1 MKRNKLLISSLI
13 ICSSVMLAG
22 CNNSKVPEVKKGED
36 TIVKNLTSTP
46 DKYDAETSIFASL
59 GKLDDYKTY
68 KKESNGKTT
77 TNKDGNNYIQETS
90 CSFIKNDNEYYTD
103 STSKSNYIDIEH
115 ESFYK
120 NNKVAYRDKSNQEI
134 LNTTYDN
141 YQEIY
146 GVTPIKLL
154 SGQIFNQETIIN
166 AKLISKNN
174 NEYTYFITLDKT
186 LSNALLVYQMKK
198 FGNLDAYPVF
208 TNDTEF
214 TLTMK
219 NDFTPISYSYIAK
232 YNISNATLGDLECVE
247 ELNASFSKFNE
258 QVTIPDTELFN
269 KAINE
274 TPTIIDPGEIDDSD
288 DENQPL
294 IDALLDLDLQNGIA
308 LTGNANINNFIL
320 PIKLNLKIDLKK
332 LLQEGTN
339 DIANNIDATF
349 YVISSLGNINVI
361 YHENKLYVNLLDN
374 KVVFSLPEANEDNS
388 TSIKEILSYFN
399 LNKISEDK
407 YNLSLSDKGIDL
419 IYNKL
424 NEIGLINEEDKSTL
438 SMNATITLLNNKINR
453 IELKS
458 TIKNINI
465 SFDTYVIEEKYV
477 LPSLDGYISK
487 INIFKE
493 FTLNSDNNTLA
504 NAISGNFYFTYN
516 TEITNIK
523 EAFKLEINLTI
534 SDSIKTLLN
543 LASSLSSDIP
553 EWLNPISK
561 ADSIN
566 LLLENG
572 HLYLIALNGDSANFV
587 KEIEL
592 NNSLPNINNLNI
604 KELIQLLLKIFKINF
619 VDDYISLSLSDEII
633 NQVRSYWIQ
642 LPKLIIDKL
651 GATIGALLPSMLD
664 LYKPLENIYV
674 KINLKNNDFTFDLKL
689 FDITST
695 NVYNSKLKYETF
707 SLINLTVSNL
717 TNDTYEYSWDLN
729 NYLPYEEQAKLIREE
744 IINLKNNYSLKEEY
758 LNELKNFK
766 TKYDNLDTKVK
777 SLVYN
782 GEIKTI
788 FSTKP
793 IVDSLISDYNTQ
805 KKNVDNFANNAKISI
820 YSLSLLNKTFNKF
833 NEAQMNYLN
842 ETYNKEKE
850 IYLAR
855 RIENEKTNANEI
867 KTLIDNLPSLNLEN
881 ATYDELFNQLIQFD
895 TINKQ
900 INKCYIGSL
909 TNIDYDNYQTL
920 FNNTLNKYVE
930 IGSITMNSYLDQLQQ
945 FNTSYDL
952 SVKEMNKLY
961 QNIETFYNNYN
972 NNFMSNS
979 STIKPILEEKYS
991 TFTNNMFVINY
1002 YLISNPHFYR
1012 LAAVKIAEK
1021 EIDDIIN
1028 KTYTKEQLKTKI
1040 NDLDIL
1046 ISHTDKDSI
1055 SNYNAY
1061 KYICSLLEK

>member
-46 DKYDAETSIFASL
+46 DKCDAETSIFASL

-198 FGNLDAYPVF
+198 FGNLETYPVF

-232 YNISNATLGDLECVE
+232 YNISSANLGELECVE

-258 QVTIPDTELFN
+258 QVAIPDTELFN

-349 YVISSLGNINVI
+349 YVISSLGDINVI
-361 YHENKLYVNLLDN
+361 YHENKLYVDLLDN

-388 TSIKEILSYFN
+388 TSIKEILSYFE
-399 LNKISEDK
+399 LTKINEEN
-407 YNLSLSDKGIDL
+407 YNVSLSDKGIDL
-419 IYNKL
+419 IYDKL

-453 IELKS
+453 IEFKS

-572 HLYLIALNGDSANFV
+572 HLYLIALNGENANFI

-592 NNSLPNINNLNI
+592 DNSLPNIDNLNI
-604 KELIQLLLKIFKINF
+604 EELIKTLLAIFKINF

-633 NQVRSYWIQ
+633 DQVRSYWIQ
-642 LPKLIIDKL
+642 IPKLIIENL
-651 GATIGALLPSMLD
+651 GYTTGSLLPSMLD
-664 LYKPLENIYV
+664 LYKPLENIYI
-674 KINLKNNDFTFDLKL
+674 KINLKNNDFNFEIKL
-689 FDITST
+689 FDIEST
-695 NVYNSKLKYETF
+695 NVYNSKLNYETF
-707 SLINLTVSNL
+707 SFINLTISDL
-717 TNDTYEYSWDLN
+717 DNDTYEYSWNLN

-758 LNELKNFK
+758 LNELKTFK

-782 GEIKTI
+782 GEIKTL
-788 FSTKP
+788 FSTKS
-793 IVDSLISDYNTQ
+793 IADSLISDYNTQ
-805 KKNVDNFANNAKISI
+805 KKNVDNFANNATKSF
-820 YSLSLLNKTFNKF
+820 YSLSLLNTAFNKF
-833 NEAQMNYLN
+833 NKAQMNYLN
-842 ETYNKEKE
+842 EKYNKEKE
-850 IYLAR
+850 TYLTR
-855 RIENEKTNANEI
+855 RIENEKTSANEI

-930 IGSITMNSYLDQLQQ
+930 LSSITMNSYLEQLQQ
-945 FNTSYDL
+945 FNTTYNL
-952 SVKEMNKLY
+952 SVKEMNELY
-961 QNIETFYNNYN
+961 QNIETFYNDYN

-979 STIKPILEEKYS
+979 STIKSILEEKYS
-991 TFTNNMFVINY
+991 TFTNNLFVVNY

-1028 KTYTKEQLKTKI
+1028 KTYTKEQLKNKI

-1061 KYICSLLEK
+1061 KYICSLLGK

>member
-1 MKRNKLLISSLI
+1 M
-13 ICSSVMLAG
+13 
-22 CNNSKVPEVKKGED
+22 
-36 TIVKNLTSTP
+36 
-46 DKYDAETSIFASL
+46 
-59 GKLDDYKTY
+59 
-68 KKESNGKTT
+68 
-77 TNKDGNNYIQETS
+77 
-90 CSFIKNDNEYYTD
+90 
-103 STSKSNYIDIEH
+103 
-115 ESFYK
+115 
-120 NNKVAYRDKSNQEI
+120 
-134 LNTTYDN
+134 
-141 YQEIY
+141 
-146 GVTPIKLL
+146 
-154 SGQIFNQETIIN
+154 
-166 AKLISKNN
+166 
-174 NEYTYFITLDKT
+174 
-186 LSNALLVYQMKK
+186 
-198 FGNLDAYPVF
+198 
-208 TNDTEF
+208 
-214 TLTMK
+214 
-219 NDFTPISYSYIAK
+219 
-232 YNISNATLGDLECVE
+232 
-247 ELNASFSKFNE
+247 
-258 QVTIPDTELFN
+258 
-269 KAINE
+269 
-274 TPTIIDPGEIDDSD
+274 
-288 DENQPL
+288 
-294 IDALLDLDLQNGIA
+294 
-308 LTGNANINNFIL
+308 
-320 PIKLNLKIDLKK
+320 
-332 LLQEGTN
+332 
-339 DIANNIDATF
+339 
-349 YVISSLGNINVI
+349 
-361 YHENKLYVNLLDN
+361 
-374 KVVFSLPEANEDNS
+374 
-388 TSIKEILSYFN
+388 
-399 LNKISEDK
+399 
-407 YNLSLSDKGIDL
+407 
-419 IYNKL
+419 
-424 NEIGLINEEDKSTL
+424 
-438 SMNATITLLNNKINR
+438 
-453 IELKS
+453 
-458 TIKNINI
+458 
-465 SFDTYVIEEKYV
+465 
-477 LPSLDGYISK
+477 PSLEGYISK

-534 SDSIKTLLN
+534 SNSLKSLLN
-543 LASSLSSDIP
+543 LATSFTSDIP

-604 KELIQLLLKIFKINF
+604 EELIQLLLKIFKINF

-642 LPKLIIDKL
+642 IPKLIIDKL
-651 GATIGALLPSMLD
+651 GSTIGALLPSMLD
-664 LYKPLENIYV
+664 LYKPLENIYI
-674 KINLKNNDFTFDLKL
+674 KINLTNNDFIFDLKL

-695 NVYNSKLKYETF
+695 NVYNSKLNYETF
-707 SLINLTVSNL
+707 SLINLTISNL

-782 GEIKTI
+782 GEIKTL
-788 FSTKP
+788 FSNKP
-793 IVDSLISDYNTQ
+793 IADSLISDYNTQ
-805 KKNVDNFANNAKISI
+805 KKNVDNFANNATKSV
-820 YSLSLLNKTFNKF
+820 YSLSLLNKAFNKF
-833 NEAQMNYLN
+833 NKAQMNYLN
-842 ETYNKEKE
+842 EKYNKEKE
-850 IYLAR
+850 TYLAR

-867 KTLIDNLPSLNLEN
+867 KTLIDNLPSLDLES

-895 TINKQ
+895 IINKK
-900 INKCYIGSL
+900 INECYIGSL
-909 TNIDYDNYQTL
+909 SNIDYDNYQTL

-972 NNFMSNS
+972 KNIMSNS

-1055 SNYNAY
+1055 SNYNTY
-1061 KYICSLLEK
+1061 KYICSLLDK

>member
-46 DKYDAETSIFASL
+46 DKCDAETSIFASL

-68 KKESNGKTT
+68 IKESNGKTT

-134 LNTTYDN
+134 VNTTYDN

-198 FGNLDAYPVF
+198 FGNLDNYPVF

-232 YNISNATLGDLECVE
+232 YNISSANLGELECVE

-258 QVTIPDTELFN
+258 QVAIPDTELFN

-288 DENQPL
+288 YENQPL

-308 LTGNANINNFIL
+308 LTGNVNINNFIL

-399 LNKISEDK
+399 LKKISEDK

-424 NEIGLINEEDKSTL
+424 NELGLISEEDKSTL
-438 SMNATITLLNNKINR
+438 SLNATITLLNNKLNR
-453 IELKS
+453 IEFKS

-477 LPSLDGYISK
+477 LPSLEGYISK

-572 HLYLIALNGDSANFV
+572 HLYLIALNGENANFI
-587 KEIEL
+587 KEFEL
-592 NNSLPNINNLNI
+592 DNSLPNINNLNI
-604 KELIQLLLKIFKINF
+604 EELIQTLLTIFKINF

-633 NQVRSYWIQ
+633 DQVRSYWIQ
-642 LPKLIIDKL
+642 IPKLIIDKL
-651 GATIGALLPSMLD
+651 GSTIGALLPSMLD
-664 LYKPLENIYV
+664 LYKPLENIYI
-674 KINLKNNDFTFDLKL
+674 KINLKNNDFIFDLKL

-695 NVYNSKLKYETF
+695 NVYNSKLNYETF
-707 SLINLTVSNL
+707 SLINLTISNL
-717 TNDTYEYSWDLN
+717 ANDTYEYSWDLN

-782 GEIKTI
+782 GEIKTL
-788 FSTKP
+788 FSNKP
-793 IVDSLISDYNTQ
+793 IADSLISDYNTQ
-805 KKNVDNFANNAKISI
+805 KKNVDNFANNATKSV
-820 YSLSLLNKTFNKF
+820 YSLSLLNKAFNKF
-833 NEAQMNYLN
+833 NKAQMNYLN
-842 ETYNKEKE
+842 EKYNKEKE
-850 IYLAR
+850 TYLAR

-867 KTLIDNLPSLNLEN
+867 KTLIDNLPSLDLEN

-895 TINKQ
+895 IINKK
-900 INKCYIGSL
+900 INECYIGSL
-909 TNIDYDNYQTL
+909 SNIDYDNYQTL

-972 NNFMSNS
+972 KNIMSNS

-1061 KYICSLLEK
+1061 KYICSLLDK

>member
-59 GKLDDYKTY
+59 GKLDNYKTY

-198 FGNLDAYPVF
+198 FGNLDNYPVF

-232 YNISNATLGDLECVE
+232 YNISSANLGELECVE

-258 QVTIPDTELFN
+258 QVAIPDTELFN

-274 TPTIIDPGEIDDSD
+274 TPTIIDPGEIDNPV

-294 IDALLDLDLQNGIA
+294 IDALLNLDLQNGIA
-308 LTGNANINNFIL
+308 LTGNVNVNNFIL
-320 PIKLNLKIDLKK
+320 PIKFNLRVNLKK
-332 LLQEGTN
+332 LLLEGTN

-349 YVISSLGNINVI
+349 YIISSLGDINLI
-361 YHENKLYVNLLDN
+361 YHENKLYINFLNN
-374 KVVFSLPEANEDNS
+374 KIVFTLPEVNETNS

-424 NEIGLINEEDKSTL
+424 NELGLISEEDKSTL
-438 SMNATITLLNNKINR
+438 SMNATITLLNNKLNR
-453 IELKS
+453 IELNS
-458 TIKNINI
+458 TIKNIKI

-477 LPSLDGYISK
+477 LPSLEGYISK

-493 FTLNSDNNTLA
+493 FTLNSDNSTLKD
-504 NAISGNFYFTYN
+504 AISGNFYFTYN

-534 SDSIKTLLN
+534 SNSLKSLLN
-543 LASSLSSDIP
+543 LATSFTSDIP
-553 EWLNPISK
+553 EWINPISK

-572 HLYLIALNGDSANFV
+572 HLYLIALNGDNANFV

-604 KELIQLLLKIFKINF
+604 EELIQLLLKIFKINF

-642 LPKLIIDKL
+642 IPKLIIDKL
-651 GATIGALLPSMLD
+651 GSTIGALLPSMLD
-664 LYKPLENIYV
+664 LYKPLENIYI
-674 KINLKNNDFTFDLKL
+674 KINLKNNDFIFDLKL

-695 NVYNSKLKYETF
+695 NVYNSKLNYETF
-707 SLINLTVSNL
+707 SLINLTISNL
-717 TNDTYEYSWDLN
+717 ANDTYEYSWDLN

-782 GEIKTI
+782 GEIKTL
-788 FSTKP
+788 FSNKP
-793 IVDSLISDYNTQ
+793 IADSLISDYNTQ
-805 KKNVDNFANNAKISI
+805 KKNVDNFANNATISF
-820 YSLSLLNKTFNKF
+820 YSLSLLNKAFNKF
-833 NEAQMNYLN
+833 NKAQMNYLN
-842 ETYNKEKE
+842 EKYNKEKE
-850 IYLAR
+850 TYLAR

-867 KTLIDNLPSLNLEN
+867 KTLIDNLPSLDLEN

-895 TINKQ
+895 IINKK
-900 INKCYIGSL
+900 INECYIGSL
-909 TNIDYDNYQTL
+909 SNIDYDNYQTL

-930 IGSITMNSYLDQLQQ
+930 IGSITMN
-945 FNTSYDL
+945 
-952 SVKEMNKLY
+952 
-961 QNIETFYNNYN
+961 
-972 NNFMSNS
+972 
-979 STIKPILEEKYS
+979 
-991 TFTNNMFVINY
+991 
-1002 YLISNPHFYR
+1002 
-1012 LAAVKIAEK
+1012 
-1021 EIDDIIN
+1021 
-1028 KTYTKEQLKTKI
+1028 
-1040 NDLDIL
+1040 
-1046 ISHTDKDSI
+1046 
-1055 SNYNAY
+1055 
-1061 KYICSLLEK
+1061 

>member
-1 MKRNKLLISSLI
+1 M
-13 ICSSVMLAG
+13 
-22 CNNSKVPEVKKGED
+22 PEVKKGED

-120 NNKVAYRDKSNQEI
+120 NNKVAYRDKSNQKI

-198 FGNLDAYPVF
+198 FGNLDTYPVF

-219 NDFTPISYSYIAK
+219 KDFTPISYSYIAK

-572 HLYLIALNGDSANFV
+572 HLYLIALNGENANFI
-587 KEIEL
+587 KEFEL
-592 NNSLPNINNLNI
+592 DNSLPNIDNLNI
-604 KELIQLLLKIFKINF
+604 EELIQLLLKIFKINF
-619 VDDYISLSLSDEII
+619 VDNYISLSLSDEII

-642 LPKLIIDKL
+642 IPKLIIDKL
-651 GATIGALLPSMLD
+651 GSTIGALLPSMLD
-664 LYKPLENIYV
+664 LYKPLENIYI

-695 NVYNSKLKYETF
+695 NVYNSKLNYETF
-707 SLINLTVSNL
+707 SLINLTVLDL
-717 TNDTYEYSWDLN
+717 TNDTYQYSWDLN

-842 ETYNKEKE
+842 EAYNKEKE

-895 TINKQ
+895 TINKK
-900 INKCYIGSL
+900 INECYIGSL
-909 TNIDYDNYQTL
+909 SNIDYDNYQTL

-930 IGSITMNSYLDQLQQ
+930 IGSITMNSYLEQLQQ
-945 FNTSYDL
+945 FNTTYNL

>member
-1 MKRNKLLISSLI
+1 M
-13 ICSSVMLAG
+13 
-22 CNNSKVPEVKKGED
+22 
-36 TIVKNLTSTP
+36 
-46 DKYDAETSIFASL
+46 
-59 GKLDDYKTY
+59 
-68 KKESNGKTT
+68 
-77 TNKDGNNYIQETS
+77 
-90 CSFIKNDNEYYTD
+90 
-103 STSKSNYIDIEH
+103 
-115 ESFYK
+115 
-120 NNKVAYRDKSNQEI
+120 
-134 LNTTYDN
+134 
-141 YQEIY
+141 
-146 GVTPIKLL
+146 
-154 SGQIFNQETIIN
+154 
-166 AKLISKNN
+166 
-174 NEYTYFITLDKT
+174 
-186 LSNALLVYQMKK
+186 
-198 FGNLDAYPVF
+198 
-208 TNDTEF
+208 
-214 TLTMK
+214 
-219 NDFTPISYSYIAK
+219 
-232 YNISNATLGDLECVE
+232 
-247 ELNASFSKFNE
+247 
-258 QVTIPDTELFN
+258 
-269 KAINE
+269 
-274 TPTIIDPGEIDDSD
+274 
-288 DENQPL
+288 

-374 KVVFSLPEANEDNS
+374 KVVFSLPKANEDNS

-604 KELIQLLLKIFKINF
+604 EELIQLLLKIFKINF

-642 LPKLIIDKL
+642 IPKLIIDKL
-651 GATIGALLPSMLD
+651 GSTIGALLPSMLD
-664 LYKPLENIYV
+664 LYKPLENIYI
-674 KINLKNNDFTFDLKL
+674 KINLTNNDFIFDLKL

-695 NVYNSKLKYETF
+695 NVYNSKLNYETF
-707 SLINLTVSNL
+707 SLINLTISNL

-782 GEIKTI
+782 GEIKTL
-788 FSTKP
+788 FSNKP
-793 IVDSLISDYNTQ
+793 IADSLISDYNTQ
-805 KKNVDNFANNAKISI
+805 KKNVDNFANNATKSF
-820 YSLSLLNKTFNKF
+820 YSLSLLNTAFNKF
-833 NEAQMNYLN
+833 NKAQMNYLN
-842 ETYNKEKE
+842 EKYNKEKE
-850 IYLAR
+850 TYLAR

-867 KTLIDNLPSLNLEN
+867 KTLIDNLPSLDLEN

-1061 KYICSLLEK
+1061 KYICSLLDK

>member
-1 MKRNKLLISSLI
+1 M
-13 ICSSVMLAG
+13 
-22 CNNSKVPEVKKGED
+22 
-36 TIVKNLTSTP
+36 
-46 DKYDAETSIFASL
+46 
-59 GKLDDYKTY
+59 
-68 KKESNGKTT
+68 
-77 TNKDGNNYIQETS
+77 
-90 CSFIKNDNEYYTD
+90 
-103 STSKSNYIDIEH
+103 
-115 ESFYK
+115 
-120 NNKVAYRDKSNQEI
+120 
-134 LNTTYDN
+134 
-141 YQEIY
+141 
-146 GVTPIKLL
+146 
-154 SGQIFNQETIIN
+154 
-166 AKLISKNN
+166 
-174 NEYTYFITLDKT
+174 
-186 LSNALLVYQMKK
+186 
-198 FGNLDAYPVF
+198 
-208 TNDTEF
+208 
-214 TLTMK
+214 
-219 NDFTPISYSYIAK
+219 
-232 YNISNATLGDLECVE
+232 
-247 ELNASFSKFNE
+247 
-258 QVTIPDTELFN
+258 
-269 KAINE
+269 
-274 TPTIIDPGEIDDSD
+274 
-288 DENQPL
+288 

-308 LTGNANINNFIL
+308 LTGNVNINNFIL

-349 YVISSLGNINVI
+349 YVISSLGDINVI

-407 YNLSLSDKGIDL
+407 YNLSLSDKGLDL

-424 NEIGLINEEDKSTL
+424 NELGLINEEDKSTL

-587 KEIEL
+587 KEFEL
-592 NNSLPNINNLNI
+592 DNSLPNINNLNI
-604 KELIQLLLKIFKINF
+604 EELIQLLLKIFKINF

-633 NQVRSYWIQ
+633 DQVRSYWIQ
-642 LPKLIIDKL
+642 IPKLIIDKL
-651 GATIGALLPSMLD
+651 GSTIGALLPSMLD
-664 LYKPLENIYV
+664 LYKPLENIYI
-674 KINLKNNDFTFDLKL
+674 KINLTNNDFIFDLKL

-695 NVYNSKLKYETF
+695 NVYNSKLNYETF
-707 SLINLTVSNL
+707 SLINLTISNL

-782 GEIKTI
+782 GEIKTL
-788 FSTKP
+788 FSNKP
-793 IVDSLISDYNTQ
+793 IADSLISDYNTQ
-805 KKNVDNFANNAKISI
+805 KKNVDNFANNATKSL
-820 YSLSLLNKTFNKF
+820 YSLSLLNKAFNKF
-833 NEAQMNYLN
+833 NKAQMNYLN
-842 ETYNKEKE
+842 EKYNKEKE
-850 IYLAR
+850 TYLAR

-867 KTLIDNLPSLNLEN
+867 KTLIDNLPSLDLEN
-881 ATYDELFNQLIQFD
+881 ATYDELFNQLIRFD
-895 TINKQ
+895 IINKK
-900 INKCYIGSL
+900 INECYIGSL
-909 TNIDYDNYQTL
+909 SNIDYDNYQTL

-961 QNIETFYNNYN
+961 QNIETFYNDYN
-972 NNFMSNS
+972 KNIMSNS

-1028 KTYTKEQLKTKI
+1028 KTYTKEQLKNKI

-1061 KYICSLLEK
+1061 KYICSLLNK

>member
-1 MKRNKLLISSLI
+1 
-13 ICSSVMLAG
+13 
-22 CNNSKVPEVKKGED
+22 
-36 TIVKNLTSTP
+36 
-46 DKYDAETSIFASL
+46 
-59 GKLDDYKTY
+59 
-68 KKESNGKTT
+68 
-77 TNKDGNNYIQETS
+77 
-90 CSFIKNDNEYYTD
+90 
-103 STSKSNYIDIEH
+103 
-115 ESFYK
+115 
-120 NNKVAYRDKSNQEI
+120 
-134 LNTTYDN
+134 
-141 YQEIY
+141 
-146 GVTPIKLL
+146 
-154 SGQIFNQETIIN
+154 
-166 AKLISKNN
+166 
-174 NEYTYFITLDKT
+174 
-186 LSNALLVYQMKK
+186 
-198 FGNLDAYPVF
+198 
-208 TNDTEF
+208 
-214 TLTMK
+214 
-219 NDFTPISYSYIAK
+219 
-232 YNISNATLGDLECVE
+232 
-247 ELNASFSKFNE
+247 
-258 QVTIPDTELFN
+258 
-269 KAINE
+269 
-274 TPTIIDPGEIDDSD
+274 
-288 DENQPL
+288 
-294 IDALLDLDLQNGIA
+294 
-308 LTGNANINNFIL
+308 
-320 PIKLNLKIDLKK
+320 
-332 LLQEGTN
+332 
-339 DIANNIDATF
+339 
-349 YVISSLGNINVI
+349 
-361 YHENKLYVNLLDN
+361 
-374 KVVFSLPEANEDNS
+374 
-388 TSIKEILSYFN
+388 
-399 LNKISEDK
+399 
-407 YNLSLSDKGIDL
+407 
-419 IYNKL
+419 
-424 NEIGLINEEDKSTL
+424 
-438 SMNATITLLNNKINR
+438 MNATITLLNNKINR

-534 SDSIKTLLN
+534 SNSLKSILN
-543 LASSLSSDIP
+543 LASSFTSDIP
-553 EWLNPISK
+553 EWINPISK

-572 HLYLIALNGDSANFV
+572 HLYLIALNGDNANFV

-604 KELIQLLLKIFKINF
+604 EELIQLLLKIFKINF

-633 NQVRSYWIQ
+633 DQVRSYWIQ
-642 LPKLIIDKL
+642 IPKLIIDKL
-651 GATIGALLPSMLD
+651 GSTIGALLPSMLD

-689 FDITST
+689 FNITST
-695 NVYNSKLKYETF
+695 NVYNSKLNYETF

-820 YSLSLLNKTFNKF
+820 YSLSLLNKAFNKF

-855 RIENEKTNANEI
+855 RIESEKTNANEI
-867 KTLIDNLPSLNLEN
+867 KTLIDNLPSLDLES
-881 ATYDELFNQLIQFD
+881 ATYDELFKQLIQFD
-895 TINKQ
+895 IINKK
-900 INKCYIGSL
+900 INECYIGSL
-909 TNIDYDNYQTL
+909 SNIDYDNYQTL

-952 SVKEMNKLY
+952 SVKEMNELY

-972 NNFMSNS
+972 KNIMSNS

-1028 KTYTKEQLKTKI
+1028 KTYTKEQLKNKI

-1061 KYICSLLEK
+1061 KYICSLLNK